1 MLHVF
6 ALSFEGSVDLLW
18 SLSLALEIAFNKHDL
33 VTWYK
38 ITQAAGIQVAQWDF
52 QNKATRTSP
61 PWPAIFY
68 SLEVP
73 CVILH
78 HVTKLCKGLLFP
90 MKKLTLSA
98 NLSASSI
105 LPFCKS
111 IFPTI
116 KAYAKETN

>member
-52 QNKATRTSP
+52 QNKAARTSP

-68 SLEVP
+68 SLDFAP
-73 CVILH
+73 CDQIVQRPI
-78 HVTKLCKGLLFP
+78 VSNEEINSQCK
-90 MKKLTLSA
+90 
-98 NLSASSI
+98 
-105 LPFCKS
+105 PFC
-111 IFPTI
+111 II
-116 KAYAKETN
+116 NLALL